1 MTPTTGGGG
10 SDSAASDT
18 PALAALR
25 GSGAV
30 YREVRTQPASSAE
43 ESASFQGIHPEQL
56 LRSLI
61 VRRGAG
67 DFLFVLVPAG
77 RDIDWPKLRRHLG
90 VKRLSL
96 PPREEA
102 EAATGYRPGTITPFG
117 AATAWPVL
125 LDETALRHDLVSI
138 GGGAPGVNIQLA
150 PAELIR
156 LLDAEVADVTS
167 PAAARE

>member
-1 MTPTTGGGG
+1 MTTTVDDGDTD
-10 SDSAASDT
+10 SSAADT

-25 GSGAV
+25 GSGAIF
-30 YREVRTQPASSAE
+30 REVRTQPASSAE
-43 ESASFQGIHPEQL
+43 ESASFQGIRPEQL

-61 VRRGAG
+61 VRRGDG
-67 DFLFVLVPAG
+67 DYLFVLVPAG
-77 RDIDWPKLRRHLG
+77 RDLDWPKLRRHLG

-96 PPREEA
+96 PPRDEA

-117 AATAWPVL
+117 AASQWPVL
-125 LDETALRHDLVSI
+125 LDETARRHDLVSI

-156 LLDAEVADVTS
+156 LLDAAVADVTS
-167 PAAARE
+167 PAAPRA